1 MAVNKRETIAKNIAR
16 YFHDGDFV
24 NLGVG
29 IPTLSANYIPEGTEI
44 ILHAGKRL
52 CGTGW
57 SHNASVGCK
66 RQRSLRQRAQ

>member
-44 ILHAGKRL
+44 ILHAESG
-52 CGTGW
+52 
-57 SHNASVGCK
+57 
-66 RQRSLRQRAQ
+66 LRDRTEP